1 MTLPSI
7 SRRAVKWTAAAMLT
21 GAVLLVVASR
31 RDESP
36 LRQPGPDLVPRL
48 SALDSHIRS
57 LQGMGA
63 RSTLEQQWRAARWI
77 AERFEEAGLDT
88 TIEPYEEAGQS
99 WPNVVARIAG
109 ARPDGDVVMVT
120 AHLDSIARDSQA
132 APGADDNASGVAVAI
147 QAAHDIVGLGLD
159 RPVVFAVF
167 SNEERGAVGSRSYAR
182 AARTRGAGIKA
193 VLNLDILGYNRP
205 PTLGLLLAMGAHASA
220 KYKLKAAWRAV
231 RNYVIGWRESADRVA
246 VAGRDAYRAL
256 VERVGGA
263 MGTVPG
269 LSIKTVVGDGCG

>member
-48 SALDSHIRS
+48 SELDSHIRS

-77 AERFEEAGLDT
+77 AERFEETGLDT

-120 AHLDSIARDSQA
+120 AHLDSIAATRRQLREPTTTPAGWPWPSRPHTIWRAFGSTDRLSSRCSATRSA
-132 APGADDNASGVAVAI
+132 ALPGA
-147 QAAHDIVGLGLD
+147 
-159 RPVVFAVF
+159 
-167 SNEERGAVGSRSYAR
+167 GA
-182 AARTRGAGIKA
+182 TRGP
-193 VLNLDILGYNRP
+193 R
-205 PTLGLLLAMGAHASA
+205 GLAEPESRRSSTSTSWGTTARRRSGCSSATGAHASA
-220 KYKLKAAWRAV
+220 KYKLKAAWRRSGTTPSAGARV
-231 RNYVIGWRESADRVA
+231 RTGSRSLGVMRIVLW
-246 VAGRDAYRAL
+246 
-256 VERVGGA
+256 
-263 MGTVPG
+263 
-269 LSIKTVVGDGCG
+269 